1 MCCLAVLF
9 SFLFLSVSD
18 LLPLSG
24 FLCSFIL
31 VVTADHG
38 NAEEMYAEDGSPK
51 TSHTTNLIPL
61 LVAAPSQKVQWLPEV
76 QALAGEHTKPAGGL
90 SDVAPTVLAL
100 MGLAVPKEM
109 TGKPMI
115 KLSA

>member
-1 MCCLAVLF
+1 MLF
-9 SFLFLSVSD
+9 F
-18 LLPLSG
+18 LLPLSL
-24 FLCSFIL
+24 FSFIL

-61 LVAAPSQKVQWLPEV
+61 IVAAPTQKVEWLPEV
-76 QALAGEHTKPAGGL
+76 TAVANDDKKPAGGL